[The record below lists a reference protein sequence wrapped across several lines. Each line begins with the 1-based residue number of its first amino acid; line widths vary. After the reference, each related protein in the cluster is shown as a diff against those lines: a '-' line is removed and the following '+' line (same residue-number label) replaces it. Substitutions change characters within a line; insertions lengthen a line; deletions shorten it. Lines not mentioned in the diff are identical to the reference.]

1 MPTYRPR
8 VAAVLRVPEMGAPA
22 ERATQ
27 ASDDSLVSFPIRI
40 RRAFW
45 ESNDHQHADVLRL
58 TAEWRDAGADP
69 RLLSSA
75 TVQFYLGNAD
85 DRGQWS
91 PGNDTLRFIGTLVRA
106 RRIAREGDGFSVELE
121 FQDYTSFFLRAKLP
135 PEGVP
140 DYSQSLGDA
149 WARICDNTG
158 YLDPGGSSKIVSTVS
173 ALRDRLTPA
182 GQLANGSLP
191 ALSTAAAPRFA
202 RLGARVPVKPGAD
215 AWAVWQQCV
224 GMCGL
229 ISFIR
234 KDECIVT
241 LAQDFYSDHNPPRL
255 VWGQNILE
263 LSESRNADLA
273 GKGVGITSIDPL
285 TNRTL
290 ESFYPALGASAQKRA
305 VSSGGAQ
312 SDHYEMF
319 PYPGITDQTTLDGLA
334 RRIWEERSRQE
345 LEGQLTTAE
354 MLSSTVSGETFDLL
368 TLGPGDAL
376 RVEFEEKDKEALR
389 SIPTVQA
396 RIAYLTARGYADGV
410 AELIAKDADA
420 FAGAPPEFCVKR
432 VTVDL
437 QTDGEGGGSFDL
449 QANYCNRLQ
458 V

>member
-1 MPTYRPR
+1 
-8 VAAVLRVPEMGAPA
+8 MGSASD
-22 ERATQ
+22 RATQ
-27 ASDDSLVSFPIRI
+27 ATDDQLISYPVRV

-69 RLLSSA
+69 RLLASA
-75 TVQFYLGNAD
+75 TVQFYLGTAD
-85 DRGQWS
+85 ERGQWS
-91 PGNDTLRFIGTLVRA
+91 PGAETLRFIGTLVRT
-106 RRIAREGDGFSVELE
+106 RRIAHEGEGFSVELE

-135 PEGVP
+135 PDGVP
-140 DYSQSLGDA
+140 DYSQSLSDA
-149 WARICDNTG
+149 WTRICDNTG
-158 YLDPGGSSKIVSTVS
+158 YLDPAGSSKIVSTVS
-173 ALRDRLTPA
+173 ALRDRLTPV
-182 GQLANGSLP
+182 GQLAASALPSLGG
-191 ALSTAAAPRFA
+191 AAAPRFA

-229 ISFIR
+229 ISFIK
-234 KDECIVT
+234 KDQCVVAV
-241 LAQDFYSDHNPPRL
+241 AQDYYSDHNPPRL
-255 VWGQNILE
+255 VWGHNILE
-263 LSESRNADLA
+263 MSESRSADLA
-273 GKGVGITSIDPL
+273 GKGIGVTSFDPL

-290 ESFYPALGASAQKRA
+290 ESFYPPLGSAAQKRA

-319 PYPGITDQTTLDGLA
+319 PYTGITDQATLDGLA

-345 LEGQLTTAE
+345 LEGQLATAE
-354 MLSSTVSGETFDLL
+354 MFADTVSGDSFDLL

-389 SIPTVQA
+389 SIPTVEG

-420 FAGAPPEFCVKR
+420 FAGAAPEFCVKR
-432 VTVDL
+432 VTADF
-437 QTDGEGGGSFDL
+437 QTDGESGSFDL
-449 QANYCNRLQ
+449 QLNYCSRIAI
-458 V
+458 

>member
-1 MPTYRPR
+1 
-8 VAAVLRVPEMGAPA
+8 MGSAGD
-22 ERATQ
+22 RATQ
-27 ASDDSLVSFPIRI
+27 ATDDQLISFPVRL
-40 RRAFW
+40 RRAWW

-85 DRGQWS
+85 DEGNWS
-91 PGNDTLRFIGTLVRA
+91 PDQSTLRFIGTLVRA
-106 RRIAREGDGFSVELE
+106 RRIAREAEGFTVELE

-140 DYSQSLGDA
+140 DYSQSLSDA

-158 YLDPGGSSKIVSTVS
+158 YLDPGGSSTIVSTVS
-173 ALRDRLTPA
+173 ALRDRLTPV
-182 GQLANGSLP
+182 GQLAQGSLP
-191 ALSTAAAPRFA
+191 SLGSAAAPRFA
-202 RLGARVPVKPGAD
+202 RLGARVPTKPNAD
-215 AWAVWQQCV
+215 AWAVWQQCA

-229 ISFIR
+229 ISYIR
-234 KDECIVT
+234 KDQCILA
-241 LAQDFYSDHNPPRL
+241 LAQDYYSDHNPPRL
-255 VWGQNILE
+255 VWGRNILE
-263 LSESRNADLA
+263 MTESRNADMA
-273 GKGVGITSIDPL
+273 GKGIGVTSFDPL

-290 ESFYPALGASAQKRA
+290 ESFYPPLGSAAQKRA

-312 SDHYEMF
+312 SQHYEMF
-319 PYPGITDQTTLDGLA
+319 PYTGITDQATLDGLA

-354 MLSSTVSGETFDLL
+354 MFTDTVSGDSFDVL

-389 SIPTVQA
+389 SIPTVEG
-396 RIAYLTARGYADGV
+396 RIAYLTARGYSDGV

-420 FAGAPPEFCVKR
+420 FAGASPEFCVKR
-432 VTVDL
+432 VTADF
-437 QTDGEGGGSFDL
+437 QTDGESGSFDI
-449 QANYCNRLQ
+449 QVSFANRIQ

>member
-1 MPTYRPR
+1 MPIYRPR
-8 VAAVLRVPEMGAPA
+8 VAAILRVPQMGAPA
-22 ERATQ
+22 ERVSQ
-27 ASDDSLVSFPIRI
+27 VSDDSLTSFPIRI
-40 RRAFW
+40 RRAWW
-45 ESNDHQHADVLRL
+45 ESNDHQHADILKL

-75 TVQFYLGNAD
+75 TAQFYLGSAD
-85 DRGQWS
+85 EHGQWS
-91 PGNDTLRFIGTLVRA
+91 PGPDTLRFIGTLVRA
-106 RRIAREGDGFSVELE
+106 RRIAREGEGFTVELE

-140 DYSQSLGDA
+140 DYSQSLSDA

-158 YLDPGGSSKIVSTVS
+158 YLDPNGSSTIVSTVS
-173 ALRDRLTPA
+173 ALRDRLTPV
-182 GQLANGSLP
+182 GQLAQGALPSLGS
-191 ALSTAAAPRFA
+191 AAAPRFA
-202 RLGARVPVKPGAD
+202 RLGARVPVKPNSD

-234 KDECIVT
+234 KDQCIVT
-241 LAQDFYSDHNPPRL
+241 LAQDFYSELNPPRL
-255 VWGQNILE
+255 VWGRNILE
-263 LSESRNADLA
+263 LSEARNADFA
-273 GKGVGITSIDPL
+273 GKGVGVTSFDPL

-290 ESFYPALGASAQKRA
+290 ESFYPPLGSAAQKRA

-312 SDHYEMF
+312 SQHYEMF
-319 PYPGITDQTTLDGLA
+319 TYTGITDPATLDGLA

-354 MLSSTVSGETFDLL
+354 MFTDTVSGDSFDLL
-368 TLGPGDAL
+368 ALGPGDAL
-376 RVEFEEKDKEALR
+376 RVEFEERDKEALR
-389 SIPTVQA
+389 SIPTVEA
-396 RIAYLTARGYADGV
+396 RIAYLTARAYSDGV

-432 VTVDL
+432 VTADF
-437 QTDGEGGGSFDL
+437 QTDGESGSFDL
-449 QANYCNRLQ
+449 QVSYCNRVQ

>member
-1 MPTYRPR
+1 M
-8 VAAVLRVPEMGAPA
+8 AAVLRVAQMGAPA
-22 ERATQ
+22 DRATQ
-27 ASDDSLVSFPIRI
+27 ATDDQLISFPIRI

-45 ESNDHQHADVLRL
+45 ECNDHQHADVLRI

-91 PGNDTLRFIGTLVRA
+91 PSTDTLRFVGTLVRP
-106 RRIAREGDGFSVELE
+106 RRVARESEGFVAELE

-135 PEGVP
+135 PEGIP
-140 DYSQSLGDA
+140 DYSQSLEDA

-158 YLDPGGSSKIVSTVS
+158 YLDPGGSSKIISTVS
-173 ALRDRLTPA
+173 ALRNRLTPV
-182 GQLANGSLP
+182 GQLADSGLPTLGS
-191 ALSTAAAPRFA
+191 AAAPRFA
-202 RLGARVPVKPGAD
+202 RLAARVPLKPGAD
-215 AWAVWQQCV
+215 AWAAWQQCV

-234 KDECIVT
+234 KDQCIVT
-241 LAQDFYSDHNPPRL
+241 LAQDYYSDTNPPRL

-263 LSESRNADLA
+263 MSEARSADLA
-273 GKGVGITSIDPL
+273 GKGVGVTSFDPL

-290 ESFYPALGASAQKRA
+290 ESFYPPLGSSPSKRA
-305 VSSGGAQ
+305 LSSGGAV

-319 PYPGITDQTTLDGLA
+319 PYTGITDQATLDGLA

-345 LEGQLTTAE
+345 LEGQLSTVE
-354 MLSSTVSGETFDLL
+354 MVADTVSGDSCDLL
-368 TLGPGDAL
+368 TLGPGDAI

-389 SIPTVQA
+389 HMPTVEG
-396 RIAYLTARGYADGV
+396 RIAYLTARGYSDGV

-420 FAGAPPEFCVKR
+420 FTAAPPEFCVKR
-432 VTVDL
+432 VTSDF
-437 QTDGEGGGSFDL
+437 QTDADGGSFEV
-449 QANYCNRLQ
+449 QINYANRLQ

>member
-1 MPTYRPR
+1 M
-8 VAAVLRVPEMGAPA
+8 AAVLRVPEMGAPV

-27 ASDDSLVSFPIRI
+27 ASDDNLVSFPIRI

-85 DRGQWS
+85 ERGQWS
-91 PGNDTLRFIGTLVRA
+91 PGADTLRFIGTLVRA
-106 RRIAREGDGFSVELE
+106 RRIAREGEGFTVELE
-121 FQDYTSFFLRAKLP
+121 FQDFTSFFLRAKLP

-140 DYSQSLGDA
+140 DYSQSLSDA

-158 YLDPGGSSKIVSTVS
+158 YLDPNGSSTIVSTVS
-173 ALRDRLTPA
+173 ALRDRLMPV
-182 GQLANGSLP
+182 GQLAQGALPSLGS
-191 ALSTAAAPRFA
+191 AAAPRFA

-234 KDECIVT
+234 KDQCIVT
-241 LAQDFYSDHNPPRL
+241 LAQDYYSDQNPPRL
-255 VWGQNILE
+255 VWGHNILE
-263 LSESRNADLA
+263 MSESRSADLA
-273 GKGVGITSIDPL
+273 GKGIGVTSFDPL

-290 ESFYPALGASAQKRA
+290 ESFYPPLGSAAQKRA

-312 SDHYEMF
+312 SQHYEMF
-319 PYPGITDQTTLDGLA
+319 PYTGITDQATLDGLA

-354 MLSSTVSGETFDLL
+354 MFTDTVSGDSFDLL

-389 SIPTVQA
+389 SIPTVEG
-396 RIAYLTARGYADGV
+396 RIAYLMARGYADGV

-432 VTVDL
+432 VTADL
-437 QTDGEGGGSFDL
+437 QTDGESGSFDL
-449 QANYCNRLQ
+449 QVSYANRIQ
-458 V
+458 I